1 MEPDRKSS
9 SEKMSQLALL
19 WGQAKPSVF
28 AYVRS
33 IVRNHHDAEDVI
45 QATVS
50 RIAEHFDEYD
60 PSRPFAA
67 WALGFARY
75 IVMEYRN
82 KSMRR
87 PLLLGDEALE
97 SLSHA
102 IADEAGR
109 IDERYEALE
118 HCIDRLS
125 DRHRHIMTQRYRKD
139 MSRQEIARQLGMKE
153 NTVSVTLR
161 RIRQALVDC
170 VSQRMGGAAR

>member
-1 MEPDRKSS
+1 MTSDRNPSPN
-9 SEKMSQLALL
+9 KMSQLALL
-19 WGQAKPSVF
+19 WGQAKPAVF

-33 IVRNHHDAEDVI
+33 VVRNHHDAEDVI

-60 PSRPFAA
+60 PSKPFVA

-82 KSMRR
+82 KSYRR

-102 IADEAGR
+102 IVEESGR
-109 IDERYEALE
+109 IDDRYEALE

-125 DRHRHIMTQRYRKD
+125 ERHQSILSQRYRKD
-139 MSRQEIARQLGMKE
+139 KTRQQIAEQLEIKE

-161 RIRQALVDC
+161 RIRQALADC
-170 VSQRMGGAAR
+170 VTDRLGGAVR

>member
-1 MEPDRKSS
+1 MAADQSQSS
-9 SEKMSQLALL
+9 DKMSQLALL
-19 WGQAKPSVF
+19 WGQAKPAVY

-33 IVRNHHDAEDVI
+33 VVRNHHDAEDLI

-50 RIAEHFDEYD
+50 RLAERFDDYD
-60 PSRPFAA
+60 PSRPFVA

-75 IVMEYRN
+75 IVMEHRN
-82 KSMRR
+82 NSYRR

-102 IADEAGR
+102 IDEQSAR

-118 HCIDRLS
+118 YCIGRLS
-125 DRHRHIMTQRYRKD
+125 DRHQSLLNQRYRHD
-139 MSRQEIARQLGMKE
+139 ESRQQIARQLDVKE

-161 RIRQALVDC
+161 RIRQALADC
-170 VSQRMGGAAR
+170 VAQRLGEEAR